1 MFDFCVVRTIKDNTN
16 NANDEQYKSYVQ
28 SVRAYI

>member
-1 MFDFCVVRTIKDNTN
+1 MFAFCIVWTIKDNTN
-16 NANDEQYKSYVQ
+16 EANDEQYKSYVQ